1 MKNLLLACLLL
12 TSGTA
17 AAQSEISKY
26 EPGVTPEGA
35 IYYLP
40 KTALRIAVQVEK
52 TTYTP
57 GDFAK
62 YAERYL
68 RVYDVSE
75 EKQFKYKITNI
86 GFSTFGVADTS
97 KCFAVRFDPKSSAT
111 NVTLADDGTLLAI
124 NSDPIVIPEPK
135 NFTAA
140 PKPASENPRKYLN
153 EEIISAGNTAK
164 MAELTAQE
172 IYEIRESKNMLNRGE
187 ADFMPKDGEQLRIM
201 LANLNHQ
208 DNMLT
213 SLFCGTITKDTTE
226 HVFVVCPDKNFSKGI
241 LFRLS
246 EKLGIVDPDDLS
258 GTPYYLT
265 IEDLKTVH
273 AQEADP
279 KAKKKDKIS
288 GIYVNI
294 PGKIK
299 ATIYNG
305 AKATNSYELHA
316 GQFGNTELLSSEL
329 FNKRFTTKLTLNP
342 TTGSVAKLDA
352 SQLK

>member
-1 MKNLLLACLLL
+1 MKNLLMACLLL
-12 TSGTA
+12 ISTTSE
-17 AAQSEISKY
+17 AQSEISKY
-26 EPGVTPEGA
+26 KPGVTPEGA

-40 KTALRIAVQVEK
+40 KTALRITVQVER

-86 GFSTFGVADTS
+86 GFSAFGVADSS

-124 NSDPIVIPEPK
+124 NSNPIAIPEPK
-135 NFTAA
+135 SFTAA
-140 PKPASENPRKYLN
+140 PKPTTENPRKYLN

-172 IYEIRESKNMLNRGE
+172 IYDIRESKNMLNRGE
-187 ADFMPKDGEQLRIM
+187 ADFMPKDGEQLKIM
-201 LANLNHQ
+201 LANLSHQ

-213 SLFCGTITKDTTE
+213 SLFCGTTSKDTTE
-226 HVFVVCPDKNFSKGI
+226 HVFVVCPDRNFTKSI

-246 EKLGIVDPDDLS
+246 EKLGVVDADDLS
-258 GTPYYLT
+258 GTPYYLS
-265 IEDLKTVH
+265 IEDLKTVPEKE
-273 AQEADP
+273 EAP
-279 KAKKKDKIS
+279 KTKKKEKIS

-305 AKATNSYELHA
+305 TKATNSYELYA
-316 GQFGNTELLSSEL
+316 GQFGNTELLSTEL

-342 TTGSVAKLDA
+342 TTGSVARLDTDQ
-352 SQLK
+352 SK